1 MICNRT
7 ETGWEIVY
15 QRAHALLAAHLVLHW
30 KASERPERW
39 MATLSA
45 VAQHDNGWQEWE
57 PGERLTPVG
66 TPRNFTET
74 PPKDLV
80 AQSERALLRAWHQS
94 LWEGLL
100 VSRHLSRLYEPLR
113 EASGELATFL
123 DGLPGQ
129 RQRWRRTLG
138 VKKGEVD
145 AAYALLRWADTFSLA
160 LCQHKLPEDERALEI
175 GQGPDGT
182 RYDVARRADGSL
194 RVEPWPYEVDAF
206 GVELDRYRLGQLTFA
221 DDDALAQAL
230 HGATAEPLRWTLR
243 RA

>member
-7 ETGWEIVY
+7 ETGWEVIY

-30 KASERPERW
+30 KVSERPERW

-66 TPRNFTET
+66 TPRDFTET

-80 AQSERALLRAWHQS
+80 AQSERALRRAWHQS

-100 VSRHLSRLYEPLR
+100 VSRHFSHLYEPMR
-113 EASGELATFL
+113 EASGELAAFL
-123 DGLPGQ
+123 DSLPDQ
-129 RQRWRRTLG
+129 RKRWRNTLG
-138 VKKGEVD
+138 VKKKEVD

-160 LCQHKLPEDERALEI
+160 LCQHKLPKDERALEI
-175 GQGPDGT
+175 GLGPDGT
-182 RYDVARRADGSL
+182 RYDVRQSSEG
-194 RVEPWPYEVDAF
+194 VITVTPWPYETDVF
-206 GVELDRYRLGQLTFA
+206 KVEIECYRLDELTFK
-221 DDDALAQAL
+221 DDKALAEAL
-230 HGATAEPLRWTLR
+230 QGVKADPLRWTLR
-243 RA
+243 SA

>member
-7 ETGWEIVY
+7 ETGWEIIY
-15 QRAHALLAAHLVLHW
+15 QRAHALLAAHLVVHW
-30 KASERPERW
+30 KVAERPKRW

-66 TPRNFTET
+66 TPRDFTET

-100 VSRHLSRLYEPLR
+100 VSRHFSHLYEPMR
-113 EASGELATFL
+113 ETSSDLAAFL
-123 DGLPGQ
+123 DRLPEQ
-129 RQRWRRTLG
+129 RRRWRKTLG

-160 LCQHKLPEDERALEI
+160 LCQHKLPKDERALEI
-175 GQGPDGT
+175 GAGPDGT
-182 RYDVARRADGSL
+182 RYDVRQSSEGAVA
-194 RVEPWPYEVDAF
+194 VTPWPYELAAF
-206 GVELDRYRLGQLTFA
+206 DVEIERYRLDQLVFEN
-221 DDDALAQAL
+221 DQALAEAL
-230 HGATAEPLRWTLR
+230 HSATAEPLRWTLR
-243 RA
+243 AS